1 MDIPSLI
8 QTIRRVVKGHP
19 GPRKQ
24 KWTVSLYP
32 GKVREARCQASV
44 QGASEARLSVSWQ
57 IPWNLKYLKV
67 REVKYEVWLQEQGE
81 NTYVPYMLA
90 LQNHTFT
97 ENIKPFTTYL
107 VWIRCIFNKTLLGP
121 FADVLVCST

>member
-1 MDIPSLI
+1 MDIPSPHPNH
-8 QTIRRVVKGHP
+8 TACGEGHP

-32 GKVREARCQASV
+32 GKGAEARCQATV

-67 REVKYEVWLQEQGE
+67 REVK
-81 NTYVPYMLA
+81 
-90 LQNHTFT
+90 
-97 ENIKPFTTYL
+97 
-107 VWIRCIFNKTLLGP
+107 
-121 FADVLVCST
+121 

>member
-1 MDIPSLI
+1 M
-8 QTIRRVVKGHP
+8 P
-19 GPRKQ
+19 GD
-24 KWTVSLYP
+24 
-32 GKVREARCQASV
+32 
-44 QGASEARLSVSWQ
+44 GAGRSEARLSVSWQ
-57 IPWNLKYLKV
+57 IPWNLKYLKAGG
-67 REVKYEVWLQEQGE
+67 EAMVWLQEQGE

-121 FADVLVCST
+121 CRRAACST